1 MGQSQFIITGEVEGL
16 PVAYGEELAGT
27 NVGQYVTDVE
37 YIVDSGNL
45 VVSCVVAINGNIS
58 IPEPTTATLSLLALT
73 LLVSRR
79 RRRCSREGKGRRRE

>member
-1 MGQSQFIITGEVEGL
+1 ML
-16 PVAYGEELAGT
+16 PMWK
-27 NVGQYVTDVE
+27 

-45 VVSCVVAINGNIS
+45 VVSCVVDINGNIT

-79 RRRCSREGKGRRRE
+79 RRCSREGKGRRRE